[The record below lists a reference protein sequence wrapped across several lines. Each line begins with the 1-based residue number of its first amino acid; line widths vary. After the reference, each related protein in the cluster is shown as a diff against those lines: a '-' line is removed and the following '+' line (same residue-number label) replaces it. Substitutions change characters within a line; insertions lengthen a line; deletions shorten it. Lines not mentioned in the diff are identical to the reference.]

1 MISVL
6 VPSRERPDLLARSI
20 DSLGE
25 GEFEVLVRVDED
37 DPRLDAYSRFPG
49 VVVGPHH
56 GYAGLHHYYD
66 ELAARANGDWLF
78 LWNDDCIM
86 ETRDW
91 IEVVRS
97 FDGKM
102 AVLNPNTNHDNWE
115 IDMNVFPVL
124 PRKMFELIGHFSLM
138 NHNDSWV
145 EFVARDAGIMVRVPI
160 TILHDRADLTGNNH
174 DGVYARRELAH
185 EYFHSAEM
193 ASARARDAAVI
204 REYLDRNEGARLG
217 LAEMPPLKVDAQ

>member
-25 GEFEVLVRVDED
+25 GELEVLVRVDED
-37 DPRLDAYSRFPG
+37 DPRLDSYAQFPG
-49 VVVGPHH
+49 LVVGAHH
-56 GYAGLHHYYD
+56 GYERLHHYYN
-66 ELAARANGDWLF
+66 ELAERARGDWLF

-86 ETRDW
+86 ETRNW

-97 FDGKM
+97 YDGKM

-115 IDMNVFPVL
+115 IDMNVFPIL
-124 PRKMFELIGHFSLM
+124 PRKMFELMGHFSLS

-160 TILHDRADLTGNNH
+160 SIIHDRYDLTGNN
-174 DGVYARRELAH
+174 DDDVYARRRRADEH
-185 EYFHSAEM
+185 FRSPEM
-193 ASARARDAAVI
+193 ASARERDAGAI
-204 REYLDRNEGARLG
+204 REYLARNEAARL
-217 LAEMPPLKVDAQ
+217 APTDSPPPKVDAQ